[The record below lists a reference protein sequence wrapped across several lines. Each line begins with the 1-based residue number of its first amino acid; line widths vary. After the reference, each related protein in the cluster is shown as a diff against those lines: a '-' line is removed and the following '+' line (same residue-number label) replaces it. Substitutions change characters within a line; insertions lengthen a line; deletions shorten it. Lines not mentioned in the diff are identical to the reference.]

1 MRGMGYILVTEHSM
15 MTEQKNLPS
24 DEDSL
29 CLWCPPITTAMLCAR
44 QQQAPICLSWPDRP
58 RELGPVECRLLNMDR
73 EFATLLCRAAALPPD
88 FVGQECSLYFKV
100 REPEPGQ
107 VMQTLEGS
115 DIRLPLSAG
124 DLRLTTQERLTG
136 RRYGF
141 YSKSAVL
148 AVTPAG
154 EAAGLW
160 PEAGENL
167 LAVRIK
173 TPFRCVQRE
182 LRRHPRYFL
191 QPSQLH
197 MACFWFAPV
206 LPEEGEI
213 MLRSIARY
221 TPEMKART
229 EIVDVSAGGAFVR
242 LNNDPLLKDVHIDA
256 STLMLLYLSLD
267 DEREGSVNVFA
278 AARCVA
284 VSRNRREM
292 SANIHMRFT
301 KQAVLPLREGPIHWM
316 ELDDE
321 AGMAAL
327 DRWIARQRAA
337 ELSRG
342 VFRF

>member
-1 MRGMGYILVTEHSM
+1 M
-15 MTEQKNLPS
+15 MTEQKNLSP

-29 CLWCPPITTAMLCAR
+29 CLWCPTITTALLCAR
-44 QQQAPICLSWPDRP
+44 QQQVPICLSSPERP
-58 RELGPVECRLLNMDR
+58 RELGPAECRLLHMDR
-73 EFATLLCRAAALPPD
+73 ESATLLCRAAALPQKLA
-88 FVGQECSLYFKV
+88 GQECSLYFKV
-100 REPEPGQ
+100 REPESGQ
-107 VMQTLEGS
+107 EMQTLEGS

-141 YSKSAVL
+141 YSKSTVL
-148 AVTPAG
+148 SVMPAG
-154 EAAGLW
+154 ETASLW
-160 PEAGENL
+160 PEAGGEL

-191 QPSQLH
+191 QPSQCH

-206 LPEEGEI
+206 LPEEGEV
-213 MLRSIARY
+213 MLGAIARY

-229 EIVDVSAGGAFVR
+229 EIVDISAGGAFVR

-267 DEREGSVNVFA
+267 DAQEGSVNVFA

-301 KQAVLPLREGPIHWM
+301 KQAVLPLREGPIRWLN
-316 ELDDE
+316 LDDD
-321 AGMAAL
+321 AGIAAL
-327 DRWIARQRAA
+327 DRWIARQRATDLA
-337 ELSRG
+337 RG
-342 VFRF
+342 VFRS